1 MKLAGYAARYNSW
14 TTIGGQFMEMVA
26 PGAFSEALKRGDD
39 VRALF
44 NHDANI
50 VLGRTKSGT
59 LKLREDDKGLHYE
72 VELNPADP
80 IAAGVGARVARRDV
94 TGSSFHFDLH
104 PDDDEW
110 YPPSKPGGLPQRVL
124 RRLGLVDVSPVT
136 FPAYEAASVYA
147 GRTGMSPREQTE
159 LLRLRLEIEKA
170 RAWEPARRKER

>member
-1 MKLAGYAARYNSW
+1 
-14 TTIGGQFMEMVA
+14 MEMVA

-72 VELNPADP
+72 VELNPDDP
-80 IAAGVGARVARRDV
+80 IAAGVGARVARRDI
-94 TGSSFHFDLH
+94 TGSSFHFDLN

-110 YPPSKPGGLPQRVL
+110 YPAAKPGGLPRRIL
-124 RRLGLVDVSPVT
+124 RRMGLKDVSPVT
-136 FPAYEAASVYA
+136 FPAYESASVHAARTDA
-147 GRTGMSPREQTE
+147 GSIAERRR
-159 LLRLRLEIEKA
+159 LRLRLEIAKA
-170 RAWEPARRKER
+170 QAWQPSR